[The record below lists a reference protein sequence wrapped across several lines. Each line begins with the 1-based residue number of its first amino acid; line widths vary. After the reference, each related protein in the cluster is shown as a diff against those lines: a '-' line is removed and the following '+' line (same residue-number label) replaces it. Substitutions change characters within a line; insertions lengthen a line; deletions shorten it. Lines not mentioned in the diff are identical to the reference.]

1 MFVMNP
7 FLVTG
12 AFAFLS
18 IAVTAL
24 ATYSYHVKK
33 LKVESAP
40 REDLA
45 ALREDVAAIGARLDR
60 IDERLADAVLQSHD
74 DAPRLADPADG

>member
-1 MFVMNP
+1 MPVMDP

-24 ATYSYHVKK
+24 ATYGYHVKK
-33 LKVESAP
+33 LRAESAP
-40 REDLA
+40 RDDLA
-45 ALREDVAAIGARLDR
+45 ALREEVAAIGARLDR

-74 DAPRLADPADG
+74 DAPRLAERADG